1 MERRKRFSKFPAT
14 ALAILVGV
22 AASQMVSAIEVA
34 EISDFEMNDLPS
46 PDPGGTET
54 KKFRPKDWL
63 EIEAGMK
70 IPAQNREQLKTGFID
85 QIVVKW
91 YVAMEE
97 KASGRP
103 MLLTKEVTHIN
114 LPVGEEIFTSVY
126 LSPSTIKRLT
136 GGDRPSKS
144 DIEVAAIEVLVN
156 GVKVGEHT
164 SKMKSGWWQAPSL
177 ARGDQYPLLNKDET
191 PFKLYWYDRYAEI
204 QKER

>member
-1 MERRKRFSKFPAT
+1 MLSTNWRKTFCHGTF
-14 ALAILVGV
+14 ALLLGV
-22 AASQMVSAIEVA
+22 ALPPVASAIEVA

-54 KKFRPKDWL
+54 KKFRPKEWL

-70 IPAQNREQLKTGFID
+70 IPAQNREQLESGFID

-91 YVAMEE
+91 YVAMKE
-97 KASGRP
+97 KSSRRM

-114 LPVGEEIFTSVY
+114 LPVGEEIYTSVY

-136 GGDRPSKS
+136 GSDRPSKS

-164 SKMKSGWWQAPSL
+164 SKMKSGWWNAASL
-177 ARGDQYPLLNKDET
+177 ARGDRFPLLNKDET
-191 PFKLYWYDRYAEI
+191 PFKLYWWDRYAEI
-204 QKER
+204 EKSR